1 MEDQAVACALS
12 RKANLLHERHKLRE
26 EDIAL
31 PEIDALLPLSTA
43 EVDSSSSVNPLPYS
57 LTSSYHSSG

>member
-12 RKANLLHERHKLRE
+12 RKANLLRERHKLRE

-43 EVDSSSSVNPLPYS
+43 EVE
-57 LTSSYHSSG
+57 